1 MIGSLLYV
9 TASRT
14 DVKQV
19 VGMVA
24 RFQST
29 PKENHVQVVKRIFR
43 YLKGTI
49 NLGLWY
55 PSKKSFSLR
64 AYSDVDQAGCVDD
77 RKSTSGGAQTSIS
90 LSTTEAQY
98 IVAAECC
105 TQVEWMKQ
113 TLQDIKVV
121 CEEPTVIH
129 CDNTSSISLSK
140 NPVQHSKAKHIP
152 IKYHY

>member
-1 MIGSLLYV
+1 MLRKFKFEDCKPVSTPVTVGCKLSKKDESKDVDQKYYRSIIGSLLYV
-9 TASRT
+9 IASRL

-64 AYSDVDQAGCVDD
+64 AYSDAD
-77 RKSTSGGAQTSIS
+77 
-90 LSTTEAQY
+90 
-98 IVAAECC
+98 
-105 TQVEWMKQ
+105 
-113 TLQDIKVV
+113 
-121 CEEPTVIH
+121 
-129 CDNTSSISLSK
+129 
-140 NPVQHSKAKHIP
+140 
-152 IKYHY
+152 